1 MRIVAR
7 VVAAAL
13 VVGAVYVTGI
23 AGAAQ
28 GDRGDRRALQ
38 REREIVSLMNK
49 AIGAVQR
56 DRTCRPA
63 LPPLGQPPTFTE
75 AAPSAELLDTLRIL
89 QRPQAPEELLPDDA
103 FFLLAAQDIYRRYV
117 RIARSASGRAFVIV
131 PARNTSFYEPR
142 PRRCIVE
149 LRRRFARLIAG
160 RRMAFRRAAR
170 RELERIIRT
179 EWAARDPGPVEGVTM
194 LEHRP
199 DGGPGGGSGGGD
211 ADLIRRRGAYSTSG
225 SGSIP
230 LPSVVNALIPDGVAT
245 VTVSYPRKASRGP
258 HRPPQVYAKP
268 VTLTVPVQDNVIS
281 FTVPRFPADAFPA
294 RQVWRAADGTV
305 LRVVREPN
313 R

>member
-1 MRIVAR
+1 MKLVARALTAALAIVAVGATG
-7 VVAAAL
+7 VVAM
-13 VVGAVYVTGI
+13 
-23 AGAAQ
+23 AQ
-28 GDRGDRRALQ
+28 GERGDRRALL

-63 LPPLGQPPTFTE
+63 LPPLGQPPTFTDD
-75 AAPSAELLDTLRIL
+75 APSAELLDTLGIL
-89 QRPQAPEELLPDDA
+89 RRPQAAEELLPDNA
-103 FFLLAAQDIYRRYV
+103 FFLLAAKDIYRSYV

-160 RRMAFRRAAR
+160 HRTAFRRAAR

-194 LEHRP
+194 LDYRP
-199 DGGPGGGSGGGD
+199 EGGPGGGSGGGD
-211 ADLIRRRGAYSTSG
+211 ADLIRRRGAYSTSA

-230 LPSVVNALIPDGVAT
+230 FPSVVNGLLPDPVVT

-258 HRPPQVYAKP
+258 HRPPQVYAKA

-281 FTVPRFPADAFPA
+281 FTVPRFPADAFPS
-294 RQVWRAADGTV
+294 RQVWRAADGRV
-305 LRVVREPN
+305 IRVVE
-313 R
+313 